1 MTAAM
6 VISLGQSIDEQ
17 LDLIQ
22 IHAMPFIQ
30 TTLGRSLVN
39 MLMEAIF

>member
-22 IHAMPFIQ
+22 IQARRFIE
-30 TTLGRSLVN
+30 TKLDRSPVD
-39 MLMEAIF
+39 MLMRF